1 MRLVLILAALMPALT
16 LLSQPTIG
24 TADLPQSGTVYLRA
38 NALPPFNAGEAELAG
53 EDVQWDFSGL
63 SAEGDVETEYFP
75 MSDASLTTQFLFS
88 DADHFTAF
96 DLPDFG
102 EEFSLPISGATV
114 YREFGS
120 DAYRTIGL
128 GLTTDLFDLP
138 VTYEDEEELLP
149 LPMAYGAFVAGSSA
163 FAIDLEG
170 IVYYASEQ
178 IMDIEVDAW
187 GTLVLPGGEFECLR
201 VKRTFAALDSVN
213 LAAAEIGFSIP
224 REGTVYEWYA
234 PGEGMPVLSVQT
246 FVDIPA
252 VWQFKPSETDQVDA
266 VAAPVDWKLG
276 PSPLRAGDR
285 LGCAGLAGRTLRV
298 TDALGRTLFEGQP
311 DGHGSAAGLSTAGWS
326 AGTVLVTDVVTG
338 RSARVVIR

>member
-1 MRLVLILAALMPALT
+1 MRLVLILAALIPGLT

-24 TADLPQSGTVYLRA
+24 MADLPQGGTVYLRA
-38 NALPPFNAGEAELAG
+38 NALPPFNGDDVTLAG

-63 SAEGDVETEYFP
+63 TAEGDIETEYFP
-75 MSDASLTTQFLFS
+75 MSEASLTTQFIFS

-102 EEFSLPISGATV
+102 EEFALPISGATV
-114 YREFGS
+114 YREFAG

-128 GLTTDLFDLP
+128 GLTTDLFDLT
-138 VTYEDEEELLP
+138 VSYDDEEELLP
-149 LPMAYGAFVAGSSA
+149 MPMTYGAFVAGSSA
-163 FAIDLEG
+163 FEIDLEG
-170 IVYYASEQ
+170 ILYYATEQ

-187 GTLVLPGGEFECLR
+187 GTLVLPDGEFNCLR

-213 LAAAEIGFSIP
+213 LAAAKLGFAIP

-266 VAAPVDWKLG
+266 LISPVEWQLG
-276 PSPLRAGDR
+276 PSPLRSGDR
-285 LGCAGLAGRTLRV
+285 LGCPGLAGRELRV
-298 TDALGRTLFEGQP
+298 TDAIGRMLFEGQP
-311 DGHGSAAGLSTAGWS
+311 DGIGSAAGLSTAGWE

>member
-1 MRLVLILAALMPALT
+1 MRLVLILAALIPGLS
-16 LLSQPTIG
+16 LLSQPSIVM
-24 TADLPQSGTVYLRA
+24 ADLPQGGTVYLRA
-38 NALPPFNAGEAELAG
+38 NALPAFNANDVELAG
-53 EDVQWDFSGL
+53 EDVLWDFSGL
-63 SAEGDVETEYFP
+63 TAQGDVETEYFP
-75 MSDASLTTQFLFS
+75 MSAASLETQVLFS

-96 DLPDFG
+96 DLPDFDG
-102 EEFSLPISGATV
+102 EFSLPISGATV

-149 LPMAYGAFVAGSSA
+149 LPMVYGAFVAGSSA
-163 FAIDLEG
+163 FEIDLEG

-213 LAAAEIGFSIP
+213 LPAAEIGFAIP

-266 VAAPVDWKLG
+266 AQAPVDWKLG
-276 PSPLRAGDR
+276 PSPLQAGDR
-285 LGCAGLAGRTLRV
+285 LGCPGLAGRQVRV
-298 TDALGRTLFEGQP
+298 TDVMGRVLFEGQP
-311 DGHGSAAGLSTAGWS
+311 HGSGARTGLSTVGWS
-326 AGTVLVTDVVTG
+326 TGTLLLTDVVTG

>member
-1 MRLVLILAALMPALT
+1 MRLVLILAALLPGLT
-16 LLSQPTIG
+16 LLAQPTIG
-24 TADLPQSGTVYLRA
+24 TADLPQVGTVYLRA
-38 NALPPFNAGEAELAG
+38 NALPPFNGDDVELAG
-53 EDVQWDFSGL
+53 DDALWDFSEL
-63 SAEGDVETEYFP
+63 SAQGDIETEYFP
-75 MSDASLTTQFLFS
+75 MSAASLTTQFLFS

-114 YREFGS
+114 YREFGG

-138 VTYEDEEELLP
+138 VNYDDEEELLP
-149 LPMAYGAFVAGSSA
+149 LPMAYGASIAGSSA
-163 FAIDLEG
+163 FEIDLEG

-178 IMDIEVDAW
+178 TMDIEVDAW

-213 LAAAEIGFSIP
+213 LAAAEIGFAIP

-252 VWQFKPSETDQVDA
+252 VWQFKPSETDEVDA
-266 VAAPVDWKLG
+266 VLAPVDWKLG
-276 PSPLRAGDR
+276 PSPLLAGDR
-285 LGCAGLAGRTLRV
+285 LGCPGLAGRELRV
-298 TDALGRTLFEGQP
+298 TDVMGRTLFEGQP
-311 DGHGSAAGLSTAGWS
+311 HGIGTATGLSTAGWT
-326 AGTVLVTDVVTG
+326 AGTVLVTDVMTG

>member
-1 MRLVLILAALMPALT
+1 MRHVLTLAALFPGLI

-24 TADLPQSGTVYLRA
+24 TADLPQGGTVYLRA
-38 NALPPFNAGEAELAG
+38 NALPPFNGGDIELAG
-53 EDVQWDFSGL
+53 EDVLWDFSEL

-75 MSDASLTTQFLFS
+75 MSDASLTTQFIFS

-102 EEFSLPISGATV
+102 EEFALPISGATV
-114 YREFGS
+114 YREFGG
-120 DAYRTIGL
+120 DAYSTIGL

-138 VTYEDEEELLP
+138 VSYEDEEELLP
-149 LPMAYGAFVAGSSA
+149 LPMTYGAFIAGSSA

-178 IMDIEVDAW
+178 ITDIEVDAW
-187 GTLVLPGGEFECLR
+187 GTLMLPSGEFECLR

-252 VWQFKPSETDQVDA
+252 VWQFKPSETDHVNA
-266 VAAPVDWKLG
+266 LHAPIDWKLG
-276 PSPLRAGDR
+276 PSPLQAGDR
-285 LGCAGLAGRTLRV
+285 LGCPGLAGRELRV
-298 TDALGRTLFEGQP
+298 TDVVGRTLFEGQP
-311 DGHGSAAGLSTAGWS
+311 DGIDAATGLSTAGWN
-326 AGTVLVTDVVTG
+326 AGTVLVTDVLTG